1 MSFEQKKKK
10 KKGIGC
16 LAGLLLLRLSTMFV
30 KRLIHKAKAIPE
42 VLIPQGTLSK
52 EEINPRLTLHHGL
65 PETASILAFH
75 PVQRLLAVAS
85 LNGQIK
91 VLGAPGVEALF
102 LSPTRAPCKFL
113 QFTSEGRQLVHI
125 TAQNEIE
132 VQDLQHGLCFRC
144 GILET
149 KRRFV
154 H

>member
-1 MSFEQKKKK
+1 
-10 KKGIGC
+10 
-16 LAGLLLLRLSTMFV
+16 MFV

-113 QFTSEGRQLVHI
+113 QFTSGGGQLVHI

-132 VQDLQHGLCFRC
+132 MWDLGNQEKICTLKWESDITSFTV
-144 GILET
+144 IEDTQLM
-149 KRRFV
+149 
-154 H
+154 